1 MKKTIKKTGLFAA
14 VTMIF
19 AVFNTAVFAESK
31 QIVLGGKGGWPVF
44 KYEENITT
52 GKGRF
57 GYDCIELATNS
68 FVFDAYT
75 DLLIDFENPVN
86 PISAGEYDI
95 VVNNLKNSSQ
105 SLMEKSA
112 GLSRNIGGLSVLGKP
127 GTFFGSEGLMG
138 SFSIEFW
145 LCPSLAENGE
155 VIINWESSKN
165 VRGRLVYQLI
175 NCLFDG
181 GHLDWTI
188 SNLFDSYSGPDG
200 NGEIH
205 LKGSSTIIPDS
216 WSYHALSYD
225 CESGILEYL
234 VNGIT
239 EDIIYITSNGK
250 EDGEI
255 SLVVMGTP
263 SELEFCNEYTGK
275 IDEIRILRRPYSP
288 PDYQSAE
295 AAGALGRML
304 YQPAGGRFE
313 TVPIVVS
320 TGSVLNSL
328 TAEMNVP
335 DQTEVSFFVR
345 SGDNYFNW
353 TDSYPEWKPV
363 ESGQA
368 ITGVS
373 GMYFQLACEMYP
385 DGNGAVSPSVT
396 QISLDFTELPLPLP
410 PFTVKAEAGNGCVTL
425 KWNYSVD
432 DTAGGYYIYYGNRP
446 GEYLGRVALEG
457 PSPVNAGNTTS
468 YRLTGLEN
476 GKIYYFA
483 VASWSALDD
492 RIIGPLSKEVFARP
506 LQRLGK

>member
-1 MKKTIKKTGLFAA
+1 MKKLLKKTALVAVGMLFAVA
-14 VTMIF
+14 TS
-19 AVFNTAVFAESK
+19 AVFAEAK

-44 KYEENITT
+44 QYEENITT

-68 FVFDAYT
+68 FVFDEYT
-75 DLLIDFENPVN
+75 DLLIDFESPLN
-86 PISAGEYDI
+86 PISAGYYDI
-95 VVNNLKNSSQ
+95 ASNNLKVSND
-105 SLMEKSA
+105 SLLEKSA
-112 GLSRNIGGLSVLGKP
+112 GLSRNIGGLSVTGQP

-138 SFSIEFW
+138 SFSLEFW

-155 VIINWESSKN
+155 VIVNWESSKN

-181 GHLDWTI
+181 GKLDWTI
-188 SNLFDSYSGPDG
+188 SNLFDSYAGPNGD
-200 NGEIH
+200 GEIH
-205 LKGSSTIIPDS
+205 LKGTSTIVPDT

-225 CESGILEYL
+225 CETGILEYL

-239 EDIIYITSNGK
+239 EDIIYITSNGR
-250 EDGEI
+250 EDGQI

-263 SELEFCNEYTGK
+263 SELQFCNEYTGK

-304 YQPAGGRFE
+304 YKPAGGRFE
-313 TVPIVVS
+313 TKPIVVS

-328 TAEMNVP
+328 IAEMNVP
-335 DQTEVSFFVR
+335 AQTEVSYFVR

-353 TDSYPEWKPV
+353 TDTYPEWKPV
-363 ESGQA
+363 ESGKK
-368 ITGVS
+368 ISGVS
-373 GMYFQLACEMYP
+373 GMYFQVACELYP
-385 DGNGAVSPSVT
+385 DGNGQVSPSVT
-396 QISLDFTELPLPLP
+396 QLTLDFTELPLPLP

-425 KWNYSVD
+425 SWNYSVD

-457 PSPVNAGNTTS
+457 PSPVNVGNTTS
-468 YRLTGLEN
+468 FTLTGLEN

-492 RIIGPLSKEVFARP
+492 RITGPLSKEVFARP
-506 LQRLGK
+506 LQRLGQ

>member
-1 MKKTIKKTGLFAA
+1 MKKILKKAA
-14 VTMIF
+14 VLATAGVIF
-19 AVFNTAVFAESK
+19 AVTSLAVFAENK

-44 KYEENITT
+44 QYQENVAV

-68 FVFDAYT
+68 FVFDDYT
-75 DLLIDFENPVN
+75 DLLIDFENPDN
-86 PISAGEYDI
+86 PISAGYYEI
-95 VVNNLKNSSQ
+95 TSNNLKNSSD
-105 SLMEKSA
+105 SLLERSA
-112 GLSRNIGGLSVLGKP
+112 GLSRNIGGLWVLGKP
-127 GTFFGSEGLMG
+127 GTFFGSEGLTG

-145 LCPSLAENGE
+145 LCPSLVENGE
-155 VIINWESSKN
+155 VIFNWESSKN
-165 VRGRLVYQLI
+165 VRGRLIYQLL
-175 NCLFDG
+175 NCIFDG
-181 GHLDWTI
+181 GRLDWTI
-188 SNLFDSYSGPDG
+188 SNLFDSYTGPEG
-200 NGEIH
+200 NGELH
-205 LKGSSTIIPDS
+205 LKGSSTIIPDT

-225 CESGILEYL
+225 CETGILEYL
-234 VNGIT
+234 VNGVT
-239 EDIIYITSNGK
+239 EDIKYITSTGK
-250 EDGEI
+250 EGGEI
-255 SLVVMGTP
+255 DLVVMGSP

-313 TVPIVVS
+313 TSPIVVS
-320 TGSVLNSL
+320 TGSVLNKL

-335 DQTEVSFFVR
+335 SQTEVSFFVR

-363 ESGQA
+363 ESGKA
-368 ITGVS
+368 ISGVS
-373 GMYFQLACEMYP
+373 GMYFQVACELYP
-385 DGNGAVSPSVT
+385 DGNGSVSPSVT
-396 QISLDFTELPLPLP
+396 TLTLDFTELPLPLP

-446 GEYLGRVALEG
+446 GEYLGRIAAEG
-457 PSPVNAGNTTS
+457 PSPVNAGNTTT
-468 YRLTGLEN
+468 YTLTGLEN

-483 VASWSALDD
+483 IASWSALDD
-492 RIIGPLSKEVFARP
+492 RIVGPLSKEVFARP

>member
-1 MKKTIKKTGLFAA
+1 MKKLLKKTTVFAVALLLA
-14 VTMIF
+14 VGNSGIF
-19 AVFNTAVFAESK
+19 AEAK
-31 QIVLGGKGGWPVF
+31 QIVLGGKVGWPDF
-44 KYEENITT
+44 QYEENITT

-57 GYDCIELATNS
+57 GYDCVELATNS
-68 FVFDAYT
+68 FVFDDYT

-86 PISAGEYDI
+86 PISAGYYDI
-95 VVNNLKNSSQ
+95 EANNLKISND
-105 SLMEKSA
+105 SLLEKSA
-112 GLSRNIGGLSVLGKP
+112 GLSRNIGGLSVIGQP

-138 SFSIEFW
+138 SFSLEFW

-155 VIINWESSKN
+155 VIVNWESSKN

-181 GHLDWTI
+181 GKLNWTI
-188 SNLFDSYSGPDG
+188 ANLFDSYSGPNGD
-200 NGEIH
+200 GEIH

-225 CESGILEYL
+225 CETGILEYL

-239 EDIIYITSNGK
+239 EDIIYITSNGR
-250 EDGEI
+250 EDGEV
-255 SLVVMGTP
+255 SLIVMGTP

-304 YQPAGGRFE
+304 YQPAGGYFR
-313 TVPIVVS
+313 TTPIVVS

-335 DQTEVSFFVR
+335 AQTEVSFFVR

-353 TDSYPEWKPV
+353 TDSKPEWKPV
-363 ESGQA
+363 ESGKA
-368 ITGVS
+368 ISGVS
-373 GMYFQLACEMYP
+373 GMYFQVACELYP
-385 DGNGAVSPSVT
+385 DGNGAVTPSVT
-396 QISLDFTELPLPLP
+396 QLTLDFTELPLPLP
-410 PFTVKAEAGNGCVTL
+410 PFTVKAEAGNGSVTL

-468 YRLTGLEN
+468 YTLTGLEN

-483 VASWSALDD
+483 VASWSSLDD
-492 RIIGPLSKEVFARP
+492 RITGPLSKEVFARP
-506 LQRLGK
+506 LQRLGNK

>member
-1 MKKTIKKTGLFAA
+1 MKKTSKMAAVFAA
-14 VTMIF
+14 GVLFT
-19 AVFNTAVFAESK
+19 ALNQAVFAESK
-31 QIVLGGKGGWPVF
+31 QIVLGGKSGWPVF
-44 KYEENITT
+44 QYEENITT

-68 FVFDAYT
+68 FVFDDYT
-75 DLLIDFENPVN
+75 DLLIDFESPEN
-86 PISAGEYDI
+86 PISAGYYDI
-95 VVNNLKNSSQ
+95 AANNLKTSSD
-105 SLMEKSA
+105 SLLEKSA
-112 GLSRNIGGLSVLGKP
+112 GLSRNIGGLSVTGQP

-155 VIINWESSKN
+155 VIVNWESSKN

-181 GHLDWTI
+181 GKLNWTI
-188 SNLFDSYSGPDG
+188 SNLFDSYAGPNGD
-200 NGEIH
+200 GEIH

-225 CESGILEYL
+225 CETGILEYL

-239 EDIIYITSNGK
+239 EDIIYITSNGR
-250 EDGEI
+250 EDGQV
-255 SLVVMGTP
+255 SLIVMGTP
-263 SELEFCNEYTGK
+263 SELQFCNEYTGK

-313 TVPIVVS
+313 TRPIVVS

-335 DQTEVSFFVR
+335 SQTEVSFFVR

-363 ESGQA
+363 ESGKQ
-368 ITGVS
+368 INGVS
-373 GMYFQLACEMYP
+373 GMYFQVACELYP

-396 QISLDFTELPLPLP
+396 QLTLDFTELPLPLP

-425 KWNYSVD
+425 SWNYSVD

-457 PSPVNAGNTTS
+457 PSPVNVGNTTS
-468 YRLTGLEN
+468 YTLTGLEN

-492 RIIGPLSKEVFARP
+492 RIVGPLSKEVFARP
-506 LQRLGK
+506 LQRLGNK

>member
-1 MKKTIKKTGLFAA
+1 MKKLLKKTALVAVGMLFAA
-14 VTMIF
+14 ATS
-19 AVFNTAVFAESK
+19 AAFAEAK

-44 KYEENITT
+44 QYEENITT

-68 FVFDAYT
+68 FVFDDYT

-86 PISAGEYDI
+86 PISAGYYSI
-95 VVNNLKNSSQ
+95 ASNNLKNSSD
-105 SLMEKSA
+105 SLLEKSA
-112 GLSRNIGGLSVLGKP
+112 GLSRNIGGLSVSGQP

-138 SFSIEFW
+138 SFSLEFW

-155 VIINWESSKN
+155 VIVNWESSKN

-175 NCLFDG
+175 NCIFDG
-181 GHLDWTI
+181 GKLNWTI
-188 SNLFDSYSGPDG
+188 SNLFDSYAGPNGD
-200 NGEIH
+200 GEIH
-205 LKGSSTIIPDS
+205 LKGSSTVVPDS

-239 EDIIYITSNGK
+239 EDIIYITSNGR
-250 EDGEI
+250 EDGEV
-255 SLVVMGTP
+255 SLIVMGTP
-263 SELEFCNEYTGK
+263 AELQFCNEYTGK

-313 TVPIVVS
+313 TRPIVVS

-335 DQTEVSFFVR
+335 AQTEVSFFVR

-363 ESGQA
+363 ESGKA
-368 ITGVS
+368 ISGVS
-373 GMYFQLACEMYP
+373 GMYFQVACELYP

-396 QISLDFTELPLPLP
+396 QLTLDFTELPLPLP
-410 PFTVKAEAGNGCVTL
+410 PFTVKAEAGNGSVTL
-425 KWNYSVD
+425 SWNYSVD

-457 PSPVNAGNTTS
+457 PSPVNVGNTTS
-468 YRLTGLEN
+468 FTLTGLEN

-492 RIIGPLSKEVFARP
+492 RITGPLSKEVFARP

>member
-1 MKKTIKKTGLFAA
+1 MKKLLKKTVVFAT
-14 VTMIF
+14 VSMIF
-19 AVFNTAVFAESK
+19 AVFNTTVFAESK
-31 QIVLGGKGGWPVF
+31 QIVLGGKGGWPAF

-68 FVFDAYT
+68 FVFDDYT
-75 DLLIDFENPVN
+75 DLLIDFEDPSNPV
-86 PISAGEYDI
+86 SAGSYE
-95 VVNNLKNSSQ
+95 VVTNNLKLSSQ
-105 SLMEKSA
+105 SLIEKSA

-155 VIINWESSKN
+155 TIINWESSKN

-188 SNLFDSYSGPDG
+188 SNLFDSYNGPDG
-200 NGEIH
+200 TGEIH
-205 LKGSSTIIPDS
+205 LRGSSTIIPDS

-225 CESGILEYL
+225 CETGILEYL

-250 EDGEI
+250 ENGEVY
-255 SLVVMGTP
+255 LVVMGTP
-263 SELEFCNEYTGK
+263 SQLEFCKEYTGK

-313 TVPIVVS
+313 TTPIVVS
-320 TGSVLNSL
+320 TGSILSSL

-335 DQTEVSFFVR
+335 AQTEVSFFVR

-363 ESGQA
+363 ESGKT
-368 ITGVS
+368 IDGVS
-373 GMYFQLACEMYP
+373 GMYFQVACEMYP
-385 DGNGAVSPSVT
+385 DGNGIVSPSVT
-396 QISLDFTELPLPLP
+396 QITLDFNELPVPLP
-410 PFTVKAEAGNGCVTL
+410 PFTVKAEAGNGSVTL

-446 GEYLGRVALEG
+446 GEYLGRVAIEG
-457 PSPVNAGNTTS
+457 PSPVNVGNTTT
-468 YRLTGLEN
+468 YTLTGLEN

-483 VASWSALDD
+483 VASWSSLDD

-506 LQRLGK
+506 LKRLGE